1 MEHHLARQ
9 FAEDSKI
16 ENYEDF
22 IDNLGNLCLIS
33 KSSNSRLSDRSVG
46 EKISR
51 VPDNNLGA
59 NRRVIYEES
68 KDSDGNYSWNEMNIK
83 KHYNELLKLLHNSEG
98 ILRDS
103 FNS

>member
-1 MEHHLARQ
+1 MARQ

-33 KSSNSRLSDRSVG
+33 KSSNSRLSDRSVE

-59 NRRVIYEES
+59 NRRVIYSES
-68 KDSDGNYSWNEMNIK
+68 KDSDGNYSWKETKIK
-83 KHYNELLKLLHNSEG
+83 QHYNEILELLNNRDA
-98 ILRDS
+98 ILPTTKP
-103 FNS
+103 